1 VLEVVG
7 CVGGAVNG
15 QAQAEAPSSWKR
27 VRASVGAVT
36 CSSQVNQARASS
48 AESRHISGMGRRRS
62 HTSGRV
68 GRPNSRQRLSAVNC
82 TQRTPAGLPSGIPG
96 IGDEI
101 ERAIQ
106 QAPQP
111 TRQSIASCTFQ
122 DIAVVQEFYGGW
134 YYIMM
139 LLPFQLTPR
148 PLISRLASIMCYNPC
163 HHDDAVCSPTDLR
176 YWPPEDIRA
185 TWRQLIPKRK

>member
-1 VLEVVG
+1 MG
-7 CVGGAVNG
+7 CVRGAARG
-15 QAQAEAPSSWKR
+15 QPQAGAPSSWNR

-48 AESRHISGMGRRRS
+48 AESRHISGMGRRRL
-62 HTSGRV
+62 HTNGRV
-68 GRPNSRQRLSAVNC
+68 GRPNNWQRLSAVNC
-82 TQRTPAGLPSGIPG
+82 TQRTPAGLPSGMPG

-111 TRQSIASCTFQ
+111 TRQSIASRTFQ
-122 DIAVVQEFYGGW
+122 DIAVVQKFHRGW

-148 PLISRLASIMCYNPC
+148 LPISFLASIMCYNPC
-163 HHDDAVCSPTDLR
+163 HHDHAVCSPTDLR
-176 YWPPEDIRA
+176 
-185 TWRQLIPKRK
+185 